1 MVIVDHLLGELL
13 LRHNCVIVPAFGG
26 FVAREVSARIDYTSG
41 KMTPPSKSLLF
52 NKQLINNDGLLITEL
67 SRHQNISYDQA
78 AAEIKGLVSDWNT
91 RLKQGGRIEL
101 DKIGTIYLDTER
113 NLCFEQDRFFNLL
126 LGSFGLG
133 QVHFVSEEDVTIIE
147 REIEEQE
154 LVREETQTEVKE
166 TKIIPLQI
174 VKENQEEIKVITT
187 QKKRSSVLKYIAA
200 ACILPIA
207 FYSVWIPMKTDVL
220 ESGVISIQDFN
231 PFNQAPS
238 AQYSTKELNLPE
250 YNEEE
255 SFTLEDQVSALETGV
270 TTYTYAFVPGI
281 NLSVE
286 LETQTVGEEIADE
299 KITTPESSIE
309 MFSMHYIVGCFSQEE
324 NADNLVAKLQSLGF
338 NAHVVDFHNGLHR
351 VSAGG
356 AMSIEGLNQIRS
368 SAEANG
374 FNGWIL
380 K

>member
-67 SRHQNISYDQA
+67 ARHQNISYDQA

-147 REIEEQE
+147 RKIEEQE